1 MVRTHAVKLVEL
13 LVMLKP
19 FLEEEMFTLEAFKGK
34 CFSETFLLSYYIE
47 GMSMC
52 CAGCLKQL
60 DHEGI
65 VKLVVHQVCLDLF

>member
-1 MVRTHAVKLVEL
+1 MVGTHAVKLVEL

-19 FLEEEMFTLEAFKGK
+19 FLEEEMFTFEALKGK
-34 CFSETFLLSYYIE
+34 CFSEAILLGYYIE

-52 CAGCLKQL
+52 CAGSLKQL

-65 VKLVVHQVCLDLF
+65 VKVMVHQVCLDLI